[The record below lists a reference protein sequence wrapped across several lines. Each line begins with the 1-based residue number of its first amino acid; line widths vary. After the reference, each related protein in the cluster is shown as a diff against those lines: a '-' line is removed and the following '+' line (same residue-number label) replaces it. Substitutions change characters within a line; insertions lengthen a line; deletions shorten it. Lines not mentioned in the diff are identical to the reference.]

1 MVCLFVFVL
10 IIAWFILLAI
20 LYAGPS
26 ELPKIVVCLPFIM
39 VGITGIFCAI
49 FSREKVDEGIIES
62 MIEEDDR
69 ERREK
74 MEEYVPIDN

>member
-39 VGITGIFCAI
+39 VGITGIFVL
-49 FSREKVDEGIIES
+49 FFQEK
-62 MIEEDDR
+62 
-69 ERREK
+69 K
-74 MEEYVPIDN
+74 

>member
-20 LYAGPS
+20 LYADPS

-39 VGITGIFCAI
+39 VGITGIFCTI

-62 MIEEDDR
+62 MIEEDNR
-69 ERREK
+69 EQNEQ
-74 MEEYVPIDN
+74 MEEYGPIDN

>member
-20 LYAGPS
+20 LYAGSS

-39 VGITGIFCAI
+39 VGITGIFCVI
-49 FSREKVDEGIIES
+49 FSREKTDEGVIES
-62 MIEEDDR
+62 MIEEDNR
-69 ERREK
+69 EQNEQ
-74 MEEYVPIDN
+74 MEEYGPIDD

>member
-39 VGITGIFCAI
+39 VGITGIFVL
-49 FSREKVDEGIIES
+49 FFKRKSR
-62 MIEEDDR
+62 
-69 ERREK
+69 
-74 MEEYVPIDN
+74 

>member
-1 MVCLFVFVL
+1 MVCLFDFVL

-62 MIEEDDR
+62 MIEEDNR
-69 ERREK
+69 EQNEQ
-74 MEEYVPIDN
+74 MEEYGPIDN